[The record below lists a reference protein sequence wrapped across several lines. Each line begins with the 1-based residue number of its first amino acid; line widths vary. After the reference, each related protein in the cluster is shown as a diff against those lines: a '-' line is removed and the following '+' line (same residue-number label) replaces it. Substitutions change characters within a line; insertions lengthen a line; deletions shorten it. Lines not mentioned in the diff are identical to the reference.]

1 MGEASIETSSIGKE
15 NVSTLLGY
23 QGSHVRKDS
32 EGNRRSPPCLKV
44 VPINLT
50 VKRDSDKKVADGA
63 VLPMSG
69 RTE

>member
-1 MGEASIETSSIGKE
+1 MDEASIDTSLIGKE

-44 VPINLT
+44 VSISLM
-50 VKRDSDKKVADGA
+50 VKGDSDKRVADGA
-63 VLPMSG
+63 VVPLRG